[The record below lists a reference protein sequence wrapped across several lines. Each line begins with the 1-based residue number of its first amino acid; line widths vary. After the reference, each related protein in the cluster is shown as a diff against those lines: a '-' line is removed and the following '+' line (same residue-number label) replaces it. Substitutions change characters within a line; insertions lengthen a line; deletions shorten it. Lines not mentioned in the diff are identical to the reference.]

1 LAKKLKTIIKLLLS
15 FTLLGFVLYKIDITK
30 LESILKEVN
39 IFYLFIAFLF
49 FNFSKIISA
58 IRLNY
63 YFKEINIDLDLKK
76 NLMLYYLG
84 MFYNLFLPGGIGGD
98 GYKAY
103 LLNKKYH
110 IKFSLIVQAL
120 LFDRISGL
128 VSLIFLASFLFL
140 FSSYSVTPFNYLAFL
155 SLISVYFVFYFIS
168 KKLKKFMYYF
178 KQTTFLG
185 FLVQLIQL
193 FSALFI
199 IYSLPDHVPIIDFLV
214 LFLISSVVSVLPI
227 TIGGIGVREL
237 TFLYGLQFIGY
248 SPDIGIAFSFMFF
261 FITLMSSLIGILFI
275 HKKII

>member
-1 LAKKLKTIIKLLLS
+1 MAKKLKTIIKLLLS

-49 FNFSKIISA
+49 FNLSKIISA